1 VRARPRRFHFGVPQ
15 ASTSRT
21 AALKRSVRGEPKNT
35 TEPKDIEND
44 YFGRNPPSDQRI
56 FREDLQPGIEGKRV
70 AVFWW
75 LHDEDG
81 EGKVIGHSGRWY
93 SAEVR
98 SYDFETGTL
107 NVRYYEDG
115 LLDFGGPLALSRRID
130 AIDITE
136 EHVYLDP
143 DDESDKVRRP
153 SITRARAHAHTHAHT
168 HGHTPAFP
176 HSPSES
182 QHRAHAHRGARV
194 PSNTPRHTPSRAH
207 RQIDKTGGHAHA
219 LTPPTTER
227 GARRLTH
234 APHNPTPLIAV
245 NRPPPSPGRWLDRG

>member
-1 VRARPRRFHFGVPQ
+1 VPQ

-21 AALKRSVRGEPKNT
+21 AALKRTVRGAPKEPTK
-35 TEPKDIEND
+35 PKDIEND
-44 YFGRNPPSDQRI
+44 YFGRNPPSDRRI

-75 LHDEDG
+75 LGDEDG

-168 HGHTPAFP
+168 P
-176 HSPSES
+176 
-182 QHRAHAHRGARV
+182 
-194 PSNTPRHTPSRAH
+194 
-207 RQIDKTGGHAHA
+207 
-219 LTPPTTER
+219 
-227 GARRLTH
+227 
-234 APHNPTPLIAV
+234 
-245 NRPPPSPGRWLDRG
+245 

>member
-21 AALKRSVRGEPKNT
+21 AARKRSARGEPKNT
-35 TEPKDIEND
+35 TEPEPKDMEAD
-44 YFGRNPPSDQRI
+44 YCWKNPPSDHRI
-56 FREDLQPGIEGKRV
+56 FREDLLPGIKGKRV
-70 AVFWW
+70 TVFWW
-75 LHDEDG
+75 LGDEDG

-136 EHVYLDP
+136 EHVYLVP
-143 DDESDKVRRP
+143 DDESDTVRRP
-153 SITRARAHAHTHAHT
+153 SITRARSRSRSHSRPHAWAHSRL
-168 HGHTPAFP
+168 PP
-176 HSPSES
+176 LSE
-182 QHRAHAHRGARV
+182 
-194 PSNTPRHTPSRAH
+194 
-207 RQIDKTGGHAHA
+207 
-219 LTPPTTER
+219 
-227 GARRLTH
+227 
-234 APHNPTPLIAV
+234 
-245 NRPPPSPGRWLDRG
+245 